1 MQHFF
6 TLEEARLCLPELER
20 TVRAAVQ
27 AKTYYDQSEE
37 ALHSLLHR
45 ITMSGGMMVDR
56 FAVETIKSTRHSNGE
71 RMKSAVEE
79 IQEMGCLIKDLE
91 TGLIDFPTLLRGEE
105 VYLCWRLGETDIGFW
120 HGVHEGVA
128 GRRAIDQFFVD
139 NHQGSA
145 PN

>member
-6 TLEEARLCLPELER
+6 TLDEARQCLPELER
-20 TVRAAVQ
+20 VIRSAIQ
-27 AKTYYDQSEE
+27 AKSHYDQSEQTF
-37 ALHSLLHR
+37 HNLLHR
-45 ITMSGGMMVDR
+45 ITMNGGMMVDR

-79 IQEMGCLIKDLE
+79 IQEMGCLVKDLD
-91 TGLIDFPTLLRGEE
+91 TGLVDFPTLLRGEE
-105 VYLCWRLGETDIGFW
+105 VYLCWRLGETDISFW

-139 NHQGSA
+139 NHQGSP

>member
-6 TLEEARLCLPELER
+6 TLEEARQCLPELEK

-27 AKTYYDQSEE
+27 AKGYYDQSEH
-37 ALHSLLHR
+37 AFHSLLQR
-45 ITMSGGMMVDR
+45 ITMSGGIMVDR
-56 FAVETIKSTRHSNGE
+56 FAVETIKSTRHSNGH

-79 IQEMGCLIKDLE
+79 IEQMGCLIKDLE
-91 TGLIDFPTLLRGEE
+91 TGLVDFPTLLRGEE
-105 VYLCWRLGETDIGFW
+105 VYLCWRLGETDISFW

-128 GRRAIDQFFVD
+128 GRREIDQFFVD
-139 NHQGSA
+139 NHQGSE

>member
-6 TLEEARLCLPELER
+6 TLEEARSCLPDVER
-20 TVRAAVQ
+20 AVRAAVQ

-37 ALHSLLHR
+37 AFHRLLQR
-45 ITMSGGMMVDR
+45 ITMSGGILVDR
-56 FAVETIKSTRHSNGE
+56 FAVETIKSTRQSNGE

-79 IQEMGCLIKDLE
+79 IQEKGCLIKDLD
-91 TGLIDFPTLLRGEE
+91 TGLVDFPTLLRGEE
-105 VYLCWRLGETDIGFW
+105 VYLCWRLGETDISYW

-128 GRRAIDQFFVD
+128 GRRPIDQSFVD
-139 NHQGSA
+139 NHQGST

>member
-1 MQHFF
+1 
-6 TLEEARLCLPELER
+6 
-20 TVRAAVQ
+20 
-27 AKTYYDQSEE
+27 
-37 ALHSLLHR
+37 
-45 ITMSGGMMVDR
+45 MSGGMMVDR